1 MQNIIVSYSVE
12 LLKLMGTK
20 LATQIVTEAHSTPS
34 ETKLWQAVVMMAFE
48 DCVCNLNDKK
58 SSIAKWDAFKWFHQ
72 KDDFENVCY
81 LAEFE
86 PEYVLERFHLAIDNE
101 VIKFNQ
107 RQIAWA
113 KYHEAL
119 KAYQEETEDK
129 KKRKELRMELEK
141 QRKNLTFSTLKYD

>member
-1 MQNIIVSYSVE
+1 MQIIIVSYSAE

-20 LATQIVTEAHSTPS
+20 IATQILYPQNTPN
-34 ETKLWQAVVMMAFE
+34 ETKMWQAVVMMAFE

-72 KDDFENVCY
+72 NDDFEKVCY
-81 LAEFE
+81 LADFDAD
-86 PEYVLERFHLAIDNE
+86 YVRERFYRAVDNE
-101 VIKFNQ
+101 SIKFNR

-119 KAYQEETEDK
+119 QAYQSETTDK
-129 KKRKELRMELEK
+129 KKKKELRKELEK
-141 QRKNLTFSTLKYD
+141 QRHNLAVSTLNYD